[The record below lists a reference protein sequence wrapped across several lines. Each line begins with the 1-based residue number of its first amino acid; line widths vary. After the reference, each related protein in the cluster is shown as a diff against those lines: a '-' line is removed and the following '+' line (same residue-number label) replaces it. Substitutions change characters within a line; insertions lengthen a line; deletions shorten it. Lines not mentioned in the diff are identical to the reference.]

1 MDYFGG
7 TESNDAIL
15 VPGFNASHEDREAKE
30 DYVGPDYFGAVGI
43 PILAGRGIDAQDAAT
58 STRVAVVNEA
68 MVKHFFPGQD
78 PIGRQFRIDD
88 QDWLDKPITIIGVS
102 YDAKDH
108 GSGLREGVKP
118 RFYMAF
124 QQVPDPVQI
133 ILEAQVGGIPSAAV
147 TNVVSQ
153 IKAVDPNLPISFSK
167 ALDTLVNDSA
177 ANQIALAKLSVFFA
191 GLALLLACVGL
202 YGVMSYTVASR
213 TREIGVRMA
222 LGAARSD
229 VMRLVLREGMLLVT
243 TGLVI
248 GIPLSLASSRL
259 LHRFL
264 FGLKAT
270 DPLSLITVILLL
282 GMVAAQAAFI
292 PAQRAAKVDPMVALR
307 YE

>member
-1 MDYFGG
+1 MG
-7 TESNDAIL
+7 
-15 VPGFNASHEDREAKE
+15 
-30 DYVGPDYFGAVGI
+30 
-43 PILAGRGIDAQDAAT
+43 
-58 STRVAVVNEA
+58 
-68 MVKHFFPGQD
+68 KHFFPGLN

-102 YDAKDH
+102 HDAVDH
-108 GSGLREGVKP
+108 STGLREGVKP
-118 RFYMAF
+118 RFYLAF
-124 QQVPDPVQI
+124 QQVPDPEQI
-133 ILEAQVGGIPSAAV
+133 ILEAQVRGIPSAAV

-153 IKAVDPNLPISFSK
+153 IKAVDPNVPISLSK
-167 ALDTLVNDSA
+167 TLDTLVSDSA
-177 ANQIALAKLSVFFA
+177 ASQIALAKLSVFFA

-202 YGVMSYTVASR
+202 YGVMSYTVAGR

-229 VMRLVLREGMLLVT
+229 VMQLVLLESVLLVT
-243 TGLVI
+243 IGIGI

-259 LHRFL
+259 LRSFL

-282 GMVAAQAAFI
+282 AMVAVLAAFI
-292 PAQRAAKVDPMVALR
+292 PARRAANVDPMVALR